1 MEAKN
6 YTNIAGSPF
15 QPFVKKQIE
24 ERKKLV
30 SKNTRSSSDNL
41 WLNNKSAWIRISSNT
56 NVLDENSN
64 FDEKGDALSKKY
76 ILQAGLTDHTGGD
89 NSYVLRSGLSPNGA
103 YGIGGTTDFG
113 YRPMPGLTSLS
124 IKTGG

>member
-1 MEAKN
+1 MEAKD

-56 NVLDENSN
+56 NVLAENN
-64 FDEKGDALSKKY
+64 
-76 ILQAGLTDHTGGD
+76 
-89 NSYVLRSGLSPNGA
+89 
-103 YGIGGTTDFG
+103 
-113 YRPMPGLTSLS
+113 
-124 IKTGG
+124 